1 MPVPRRRQ
9 GLVYGD
15 KQAPIQVSFFAD
27 PCCPDCN
34 KMWKLFKEV
43 LKKVPQMN
51 VSIFMLALPFHTWAY
66 TISQV
71 VLAVKELS
79 EDKARDLL
87 AKILE
92 GDQEKF
98 ENLLTA
104 IEELKAR
111 VGIKKTIKDH
121 KRILFNGNGYDDAW
135 IKEAVE
141 VRGLSNY
148 PTTPDCMPHLLD
160 EKNVKMLTS
169 HKVFS
174 VAELESRCEI
184 MLENYCKTVVIE
196 ANTMVDMARK
206 EILPAVEGYASEL
219 AGTISRKRAVS
230 AEIPCGYETSLLRK
244 LSVLADQM
252 SIKTDELEAAVQ
264 DLHGCTETLRESEQ
278 IRDVV
283 LGKMAALRA
292 VADEAETQMPEKY
305 WPFPTYGELLF
316 GVR

>member
-1 MPVPRRRQ
+1 MSFSPSAAGMMPVPRRRQ

-98 ENLLTA
+98 ENEPLGELCQPKVTETIIEYAAKVTGLEKADIEYKYDSGAVKLAARQEFKYCAQQGVCGTPTIFVNGARTA
-104 IEELKAR
+104 I
-111 VGIKKTIKDH
+111 
-121 KRILFNGNGYDDAW
+121 N
-135 IKEAVE
+135 E
-141 VRGLSNY
+141 V
-148 PTTPDCMPHLLD
+148 
-160 EKNVKMLTS
+160 
-169 HKVFS
+169 
-174 VAELESRCEI
+174 A
-184 MLENYCKTVVIE
+184 TV
-196 ANTMVDMARK
+196 D
-206 EILPAVEGYASEL
+206 EL
-219 AGTISRKRAVS
+219 AQYFK
-230 AEIPCGYETSLLRK
+230 SLF
-244 LSVLADQM
+244 
-252 SIKTDELEAAVQ
+252 DEPTEEVHAACS
-264 DLHGCTETLRESEQ
+264 LHGPRGAGC
-278 IRDVV
+278 
-283 LGKMAALRA
+283 
-292 VADEAETQMPEKY
+292 
-305 WPFPTYGELLF
+305 
-316 GVR
+316 